1 MRAICLAGLFILSFA
16 IPVRAQERLLP
27 DRGTGLWTSA
37 GIKADAPGFLKE
49 WLGNDAYK
57 NLRTGAEVGYRT
69 GDELADG
76 GQLFVDLSARYKVNK
91 LLSVGLEQ
99 RAAFRQDRPNRHRT
113 GVKMMLS
120 HDIDRLK
127 LGYRFTY
134 QHNYREWGEVRE
146 LLRNRFEAGYDI
158 PKFQFDPELSMEL
171 FTWAGYRGWDHIGT
185 RYQLGTSWSPV
196 KDHDIGVALVH
207 DRERGVAYPN
217 HRWIL
222 SLSYTVD
229 LR

>member
-1 MRAICLAGLFILSFA
+1 MRLLWLALLLVGTPL
-16 IPVRAQERLLP
+16 VGQAQEPLRP

-49 WLGNDAYK
+49 LLGKDAYK
-57 NLRTGAEVGYRT
+57 DLRTGAEIGYRS

-91 LLSVGLEQ
+91 HVSIGLEQ
-99 RAAFRQDRPNRHRT
+99 RAAFRQNTPTRHRT
-113 GVKMMLS
+113 GVKLMLA

-146 LLRNRFEAGYDI
+146 LLRNRFELGYDI
-158 PKFQFDPELSMEL
+158 PKFQFDPDFSMEL
-171 FTWAGYRGWDHIGT
+171 FTWAGYRGWGLIGT
-185 RYQLGTSWSPV
+185 RYQLGTSWSPM
-196 KDHDIGVALVH
+196 KDHDIGVAIVH
-207 DRERGVAYPN
+207 DREVGVAFPD

-229 LR
+229 IR